1 MALIGKIRKNF
12 WIVLILL
19 AMALASFIL
28 MDVMGSRK
36 GGGSLLNQTAVGEV
50 AGQKIDYKEFERT
63 ERALY
68 SGSTD
73 VYGRRQMLWSYLV
86 EKVLVEKQAEELGLG
101 VSVDELKELQ
111 FGNNLSSVI
120 QNNFRDP
127 NTGQVN
133 RQTLLQIKQTL
144 ETGKEMAPEFRS
156 FWAEQE
162 KQIIKTALQDKIN
175 NLVMKAMIVP
185 KWQAEVVNQL
195 NNDKLT
201 MEFVRVTYDKVPDTE
216 LKLTDEDYKNFMAKS
231 PLKYTNTEE
240 TRTINY
246 VQFPVAPTA
255 ADSSRIRETLAGLKA
270 EFVSTNNDSLFA
282 ASNGGGVSPSYG
294 KVEDLT
300 GTLKDSLPVM
310 SVGSV
315 VGPFKEGTNYVLAK
329 LVDRRVLPDSV
340 KARHILRRAA
350 DAAGV
355 AKAQKTIDSLKAL
368 LTSGAARF
376 DSLAIKNSE
385 DTGSALK
392 GGDLGTFAQ
401 GTMVKP
407 FDDVCFITGS
417 KGNYY
422 SVTTQFGVH
431 LIEIMDQKYEYKNP
445 KYKIALIPA
454 AIVPAQETQDAI
466 YDKVTAILSKVKT
479 VEDLKKAAETN
490 KEIEIQTTRPLK
502 ANDFTIPGF
511 PGGETARSIIKWA
524 FDNDANDMS
533 PVMYNFQDEVNFY
546 TKNFVIA
553 GVNTVNE
560 PGLWSVAE
568 AKAALELQVKNWK
581 KAEMLKTK
589 IKSTDLNQLAAE
601 YGTTVDTA
609 TVSFAGSFIES
620 IQVSEPKVVGKAFGM
635 EAGKTSAPI
644 EGTTGV
650 FVVKVVEKIPSV
662 AENSNLAMIKSSIIQ
677 SGRSGAGYRLWEALK
692 KKYMPEDYRS
702 KFF

>member
-12 WIVLILL
+12 WMVLILL

-36 GGGSLLNQTAVGEV
+36 GRGSVFNQTSVGEI
-50 AGQKIDYKEFERT
+50 AGHKIDYKEFEKT

-68 SGSTD
+68 SGSND
-73 VYGRRQMLWSYLV
+73 VYGRRQMLWNYLV
-86 EKVLVEKQAEELGLG
+86 EKALVEKQADALGLG

-111 FGNNLSSVI
+111 FGNNLSSVV

-133 RQTLLQIKQTL
+133 RQTLLQVKQSL
-144 ETGKEMAPEFRS
+144 ETGKDMAPEFRN

-175 NLVMKAMIVP
+175 NLVTKAMIVP

-201 MEFVRVTYDKVPDTE
+201 MEFVRVTYDKVPDADI
-216 LKLTDEDYKNFMAKS
+216 KLTDEDYKNFMAKT

-240 TRTINY
+240 TRLIDY
-246 VQFPVAPTA
+246 AAFSVMPTA
-255 ADSSRIRETLAGLKA
+255 ADSARIKETLMALKA
-270 EFVSTNNDSLFA
+270 EFKTTTNDSLFSA
-282 ASNGGGVSPSYG
+282 TNGGGLSPSYG
-294 KVEDLT
+294 KVDDLT
-300 GTLKDSLPVM
+300 GTLKDSLPAM
-310 SVGSV
+310 GVGSV
-315 VGPFKEGTNYVLAK
+315 VGPFVEGSNYVLAK
-329 LVDRRVLPDSV
+329 LVDKRVLPDSV
-340 KARHILRRAA
+340 KARHILRRAS

-355 AKAQKTIDSLKAL
+355 AKAQKTIDSLKVL

-376 DSLAIKNSE
+376 DSLAVKNSE
-385 DTGSALK
+385 DTGSAIK
-392 GGDLGTFAQ
+392 GGDLGTFPQ
-401 GTMVKP
+401 GAMVKP

-454 AIVPAQETQDAI
+454 AIVPAQETQDAV
-466 YDKVTAILSKVKT
+466 YDKVTGILAKVKT
-479 VEDLKKAAETN
+479 VDDLKKAAEAN
-490 KEIEIQTTRPLK
+490 PEIKIQTSRPLK
-502 ANDFTIPGF
+502 ANDFGLPGF
-511 PGGETARSIIKWA
+511 QPGETSRSIIKWA

-533 PVMYNFQDEVNFY
+533 PVMYSFQDDVNFY

-553 GVNTVNE
+553 GVKSINE
-560 PGLWSVAE
+560 PGLWSVEE
-568 AKAALELQVKNWK
+568 AKASLEMQVKNWK
-581 KAEMLKTK
+581 KAETLKAK
-589 IKSTDLNQLAAE
+589 IKSTDLGQIAAE
-601 YGTTVDTA
+601 FGTNVDTA
-609 TVSFAGSFIES
+609 TVSFAGGFIES

-635 EAGKTSAPI
+635 DSGKTSGPI
-644 EGTTGV
+644 EGTTGI
-650 FVVKVVEKIPSV
+650 FVVKVVEKVTAVP
-662 AENSNLAMIKSSIIQ
+662 ENSNLAMIKSGIIQ
-677 SGRSGAGYRLWEALK
+677 GARSGAGYRLWEALK
-692 KKYMPEDYRS
+692 KKHQPEDYRS